1 MRQVDH
7 DPGGHVVS
15 DRPPQLP
22 AIDVSGARIMGSES
36 VYSDVSSV
44 SEREEEA
51 RGLTG
56 GTAAEIEEE
65 EEHGSGVGGGEGG
78 GGGGGGEGESVGT
91 PPIEA
96 LARTDAVYYARIRE
110 RDEEEEDQIGRNTA
124 WPGAYGVNRKPVPG
138 R

>member
-1 MRQVDH
+1 MRQIDN
-7 DPGGHVVS
+7 DPGSHVVS
-15 DRPPQLP
+15 DQPPQLP
-22 AIDVSGARIMGSES
+22 AIDVSGARIMRSES

-44 SEREEEA
+44 NEREEEA
-51 RGLTG
+51 RGLTEG
-56 GTAAEIEEE
+56 AAAEIE

-78 GGGGGGEGESVGT
+78 GEGGGGESVGT